1 MNAFDIVGPIMIGP
15 SSSHT
20 AGALRLGRVA
30 HRLLGEIPVRADITL
45 HDSFAATGRG
55 HGTDRAILAGLMG
68 LEPDDGRIR
77 TAFQL
82 AAETG
87 FDYVFHSMTGMA
99 DHPNTA
105 EITAVGAGGRTI
117 RLSGA
122 SVGGGS
128 ILVTGIN
135 GIAVA
140 FTGEL
145 HTLIVVHR
153 DKPGVVAGVSRDLAT
168 HAINIASMR
177 VYRTGKG
184 GQAIM
189 LIETDQPVG
198 DEVAGSIQALDG
210 VSEAVLLPAMVEGT
224 IA

>member
-1 MNAFDIVGPIMIGP
+1 MNAFDMVGPVMIGP

-30 HRLLGEIPVRADITL
+30 RMLLAEDPVRAEITL

-68 LEPDDGRIR
+68 LDTDDVRVR
-77 TAFQL
+77 TAFEL
-82 AAETG
+82 ADSVGLRHAFASRSG
-87 FDYVFHSMTGMA
+87 AGG
-99 DHPNTA
+99 HPNSA
-105 EITAVGAGGRTI
+105 DIAIWGAGGRSVT
-117 RLSGA
+117 LSGA

-128 ILVTGIN
+128 IVVQRIN
-135 GIAVA
+135 GIPVD

-153 DKPGVVAGVSRDLAT
+153 DKPGVVAQVAQSLANRG
-168 HAINIASMR
+168 INIASMR
-177 VYRTGKG
+177 LYRSARG

-189 LIETDQPVG
+189 VLETDQPV
-198 DEVAGSIQALDG
+198 EDG
-210 VSEAVLLPAMVEGT
+210 VAQSIRAVDGVAEAVILSAMGT
-224 IA
+224 

>member
-1 MNAFDIVGPIMIGP
+1 MNAFDIVGPVMIGP

-30 HRLLGEIPVRADITL
+30 HRLLGEVPVQADITL

-68 LEPDDGRIR
+68 LEPDDERIR

-87 FDYVFHSMTGMA
+87 LSYSFHFRTGVA
-99 DHPNTA
+99 DHPNTVD
-105 EITAVGAGGRTI
+105 ITAQGAGGRTV

-128 ILVTGIN
+128 MLVKQIN
-135 GIAVA
+135 GISVE

-153 DKPGVVAGVSRDLAT
+153 DKPGVVAGVSQALAA

-177 VYRTGKG
+177 LYRKGKG

-189 LIETDQPVG
+189 LIETDQPV
-198 DEVAGSIQALDG
+198 A
-210 VSEAVLLPAMVEGT
+210 
-224 IA
+224 